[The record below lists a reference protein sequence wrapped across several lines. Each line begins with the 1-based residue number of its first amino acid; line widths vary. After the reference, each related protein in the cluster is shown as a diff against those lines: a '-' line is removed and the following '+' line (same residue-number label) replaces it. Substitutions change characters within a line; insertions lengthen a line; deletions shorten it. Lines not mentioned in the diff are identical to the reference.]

1 MKIIDCEQGSSKWF
15 TARCGVVTASEVDA
29 LLTPSFAPRNGRGV
43 ERYFYRKLAEKVM
56 GYSAA
61 SLNTFAMDNGSIVEK
76 IARPWYAFDRG
87 VPVKTV
93 GFCLS
98 DDGRCGASPDGLVGE
113 DGGLEIKAPTPPI
126 HLSYLFAG
134 KVPDDYLPQVH
145 FSLWVTKRKW
155 WDFVSYNT
163 DLPPLVVRVY
173 PEEAIQ
179 GAIRATLE
187 AFLAKL
193 DAGMARINEMA
204 GKGKETPFA

>member
-15 TARCGVVTASEVDA
+15 TARCGVVTASEIDA
-29 LLTPSFAPRNGRGV
+29 LVTPSFAPRKGQGV
-43 ERYFYRKLAEKVM
+43 ETYFYRKLAEKVM
-56 GYSAA
+56 GYSQE
-61 SLNTFAMDNGSIVEK
+61 SLNTFNMSQGQIVEK
-76 IARPWYAFDRG
+76 IARPWYAFDQG
-87 VPVKTV
+87 VKVDTV

-98 DDGRCGASPDGLVGE
+98 DDRRCGASPDGLVGE
-113 DGGLEIKAPTPPI
+113 DGGLEIKAPTPPV

-173 PEEAIQ
+173 PDEAIC
-179 GAIRATLE
+179 AALE
-187 AFLAKL
+187 SVLAGFLARL
-193 DAGMARINEMA
+193 DAAHARIMEMA
-204 GKGKETPFA
+204 GKGKETP